1 MALLRFGINLKE
13 QDLQAIVQNKDTQDF
28 NKKTLTNGCN
38 YTTRISRGMI
48 SNMGIINK
56 YRNLIDKMILRSV
69 ESDDSYLK
77 NVKKIHFS
85 CSR

>member
-13 QDLQAIVQNKDTQDF
+13 QDLQAIVQKTHKTF

-38 YTTRISRGMI
+38 YTTKNDGDDKQHG
-48 SNMGIINK
+48 NYQCK

-77 NVKKIHFS
+77 KKDTL
-85 CSR
+85 